1 MIRSGV
7 GGVKAGEGLQPL
19 DLIPSAPHPPPMK
32 RAPVL
37 LILAAVAF
45 AASAGTC
52 AWLMSRYT
60 PGYSAA
66 QMFMDADPVAKLVIL
81 FVQTLTFGVVVFGVI
96 GLFARSAAG
105 AMRLLLALAAGLSA
119 ALGLLAGLYGWM
131 NIQTAIRNVGPVRFE
146 VAAPSY
152 AETLLALSVGLFG
165 ALVALGLHTLIGR
178 RHRM

>member
-1 MIRSGV
+1 
-7 GGVKAGEGLQPL
+7 
-19 DLIPSAPHPPPMK
+19 MK
-32 RAPVL
+32 RASAL
-37 LILAAVAF
+37 LIVAAVAF

-81 FVQTLTFGVVVFGVI
+81 FVQMLTFGALVFGVI
-96 GLFARSAAG
+96 GLLARSAAG
-105 AMRLLLALAAGLSA
+105 AMRVLLKLAATLSS
-119 ALGLLAGLYGWM
+119 ALGLLVALYGWM
-131 NIQTAIRNVGPVRFE
+131 NIQNAIRHVGPVSFE
-146 VAAPSY
+146 VVAPSY

-165 ALVALGLHTLIGR
+165 ALVALGLRALIGR

>member
-1 MIRSGV
+1 
-7 GGVKAGEGLQPL
+7 
-19 DLIPSAPHPPPMK
+19 MK
-32 RAPVL
+32 RASAL
-37 LILAAVAF
+37 LIVAAVAF

-81 FVQTLTFGVVVFGVI
+81 FVQMLTFGALVFGVI
-96 GLFARSAAG
+96 GLLARSAAG
-105 AMRLLLALAAGLSA
+105 AMRVLLKLAATLSA
-119 ALGLLAGLYGWM
+119 ALGILVAVYGWM
-131 NIQTAIRNVGPVRFE
+131 NIQNAIRHVGPVSFE
-146 VAAPSY
+146 VVAPSY

-165 ALVALGLHTLIGR
+165 ALVALGLRALIVR

>member
-1 MIRSGV
+1 
-7 GGVKAGEGLQPL
+7 
-19 DLIPSAPHPPPMK
+19 MK
-32 RAPVL
+32 RASAL
-37 LILAAVAF
+37 LIVAAVAF

-81 FVQTLTFGVVVFGVI
+81 FVQMLTVGALVFGVI
-96 GLFARSAAG
+96 GLLARSAAG
-105 AMRLLLALAAGLSA
+105 AMRVLLKLAATLSA
-119 ALGLLAGLYGWM
+119 ALGLLVALYGWM
-131 NIQTAIRNVGPVRFE
+131 NIQNAIRHVGPVSFE
-146 VAAPSY
+146 VVAPSY

-165 ALVALGLHTLIGR
+165 ALVALGLRALIGR

>member
-1 MIRSGV
+1 
-7 GGVKAGEGLQPL
+7 
-19 DLIPSAPHPPPMK
+19 MK
-32 RAPVL
+32 RASAL
-37 LILAAVAF
+37 LIVAAVAF

-81 FVQTLTFGVVVFGVI
+81 FVQMLTFGALVFGVI
-96 GLFARSAAG
+96 GLLARSAAG
-105 AMRLLLALAAGLSA
+105 AMRVLLKLAATLSA
-119 ALGLLAGLYGWM
+119 AFGLLVALYGWM
-131 NIQTAIRNVGPVRFE
+131 NIQNAIRHVGPVSFE
-146 VAAPSY
+146 VVAPSY

-165 ALVALGLHTLIGR
+165 ALVALGLRALIVR

>member
-1 MIRSGV
+1 
-7 GGVKAGEGLQPL
+7 
-19 DLIPSAPHPPPMK
+19 MK
-32 RAPVL
+32 RASAL
-37 LILAAVAF
+37 LIVAAVAF

-81 FVQTLTFGVVVFGVI
+81 FVQMLTFGALVFGVI
-96 GLFARSAAG
+96 GLLARSAAG
-105 AMRLLLALAAGLSA
+105 AMRVLLKLAATLSA
-119 ALGLLAGLYGWM
+119 ALGLLVALYGWM
-131 NIQTAIRNVGPVRFE
+131 NIQNAIRHVGPVSFE
-146 VAAPSY
+146 VVAPSY

-165 ALVALGLHTLIGR
+165 ALVALGLRALIGR